1 MAEERLWRGSSSVW
15 LGIGKV
21 VGGSEEE
28 GRLGWLADEGGRGC
42 GSSPRRRGRDAGRAG
57 S

>member
-1 MAEERLWRGSSSVW
+1 VAEERLWRGSSSVW